1 VRLPA
6 QRTQQC
12 VGRVVGGHHQDSGR
26 RGGLARPREDV
37 EAAHAG
43 QPDVEQHAVDGL
55 ALQRGERRGSVA
67 GLFRLIS
74 GVLEKGRERVAKGPV
89 VVDDQH
95 APGRSRGCHV

>member
-6 QRTQQC
+6 QRTEQR
-12 VGRVVGGHHQDSGR
+12 VGRVVGGHHHDPGR
-26 RGGLARPREDV
+26 RGDRARPRQDV

-55 ALQRGERRGSVA
+55 ALQRGERRGSV
-67 GLFRLIS
+67 GRLFRLVS
-74 GVLEKGRERVAKGPV
+74 GVLEQGCERVTQCPV

-95 APGRSRGCHV
+95 APDGSHGSHA